1 MKKILA
7 LTSVLLLAA
16 SLSYAQKTGTTTLS
30 VSIGA
35 EASIVV
41 GTTPAFTSSG
51 TFQPFTATTPLTYQI
66 RTTSSGLGSIT
77 VEITTDFSTGG
88 TGGGP
93 SVTTPPT
100 SGDLLTYT
108 STVATPGAGGTAT
121 AFSAMTA
128 SMNNAT
134 NVATFSA
141 SSESLAAGNTASVAW
156 SLTNDPA
163 YKAGSY
169 SAVATLTIA
178 AT

>member
-1 MKKILA
+1 
-7 LTSVLLLAA
+7 V
-16 SLSYAQKTGTTTLS
+16 
-30 VSIGA
+30 IGA

-41 GTTPAFTSSG
+41 GTTPAFGSSG
-51 TFQPFTATTPLTYQI
+51 TFQPFTATTPLTYEI
-66 RTTSSGLGSIT
+66 RTTSSGSGSIT
-77 VEITTDFSTGG
+77 LQVTTDFSTGG
-88 TGGGP
+88 PGGGP
-93 SVTTPPT
+93 SVATPPT
-100 SGDLLTYT
+100 AGDTLTYT

-128 SMNNAT
+128 STNNAT

-141 SSESLAAGNTASVAW
+141 SSQSLATGNTASVAW

-169 SAVATLTIA
+169 NATVTFTIA